1 MAGINTAF
9 NVGRGRSWG
18 PEARRAP
25 LSPRRTRGPAALPW
39 VYVYL
44 SLFPVIA
51 RDSTPQPPPAE
62 GSLLFLRSAIRQ
74 IAIDTDDPPFP
85 FFSFLLFLL
94 PPCLFP
100 SPSSALSDRRS
111 PFVPPPALPPF
122 KIFGKSKRQFF
133 HLGSRDNAHSILPRA
148 FFIYLVLFSESPV
161 RHALDR
167 RRLSIAPPITP
178 IGIGACVRAEIF
190 AASQRDDAG

>member
-25 LSPRRTRGPAALPW
+25 LSPRLTRSPPALSW

-51 RDSTPQPPPAE
+51 RDPTPQPPPAE
-62 GSLLFLRSAIRQ
+62 GSLLFLRSAIQQ

-85 FFSFLLFLL
+85 FFSLLFFS
-94 PPCLFP
+94 PCLF
-100 SPSSALSDRRS
+100 SSSSFALSDRRS
-111 PFVPPPALPPF
+111 PSFLHPLFPPF
-122 KIFGKSKRQFF
+122 KIFGKGKRQFF

-148 FFIYLVLFSESPV
+148 FFIYLVLFSESLV

-190 AASQRDDAG
+190 AASQQDDAG

>member
-25 LSPRRTRGPAALPW
+25 LSPRRTRGPVRAALPW

-44 SLFPVIA
+44 FLFPVIA
-51 RDSTPQPPPAE
+51 RDPTPQPPPAE
-62 GSLLFLRSAIRQ
+62 RSLLFLRSAIRQ
-74 IAIDTDDPPFP
+74 IAIDTGDPPFP
-85 FFSFLLFLL
+85 FFFLLSSFL
-94 PPCLFP
+94 PCLFP
-100 SPSSALSDRRS
+100 SPSSALSNRNS
-111 PFVPPPALPPF
+111 PSFLHPLFPPF
-122 KIFGKSKRQFF
+122 KIFGKGKRQFF

-167 RRLSIAPPITP
+167 
-178 IGIGACVRAEIF
+178 
-190 AASQRDDAG
+190 AAVS